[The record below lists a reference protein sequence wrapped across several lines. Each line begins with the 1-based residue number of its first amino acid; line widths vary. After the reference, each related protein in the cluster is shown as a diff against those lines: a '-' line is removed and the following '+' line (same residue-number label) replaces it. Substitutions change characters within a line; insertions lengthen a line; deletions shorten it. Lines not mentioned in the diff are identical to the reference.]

1 MTSSNFS
8 KCWIW
13 RSYGINIATFRVPRG
28 LWYKKGPQKWAFQQI
43 LSRFMSCQLF
53 FRLHWH
59 RAQVLFTNRNTI
71 GRYRDRSPRNAP
83 LRVHFSKNVV
93 RFAKSCDFQL
103 YLACDSHRAI
113 SAAMRS
119 LERHRSTHKRSFVQ
133 KTRFSSPFV
142 CGTTPHAT
150 KPKVS
155 TRTNW
160 MCATNHIS
168 AHVQTRHTHSDLET
182 LLRTFCNHSAL

>member
-1 MTSSNFS
+1 M
-8 KCWIW
+8 
-13 RSYGINIATFRVPRG
+13 
-28 LWYKKGPQKWAFQQI
+28 WAFSGLGTCVFGLFAVFYFYRKNFQKKI
-43 LSRFMSCQLF
+43 FPKFMSGHMFLKNVTMCYLNQGNHHTLAWTELF
-53 FRLHWH
+53 K
-59 RAQVLFTNRNTI
+59 
-71 GRYRDRSPRNAP
+71 
-83 LRVHFSKNVV
+83 RVHFSKNVV

-103 YLACDSHRAI
+103 YLAPDSHRAI

-182 LLRTFCNHSAL
+182 LLRTFCNHSSL